1 MEKEFITSIGKMIA
15 RDLTKLEEEI
25 SLYSS
30 EEKIWRIHAEIK
42 NSGGNLCLH
51 LCGTLQHYIGRN
63 LGKTD
68 YVRNREHEFA
78 AKGIPRVELIDEIR
92 RTKLA
97 VQSTLEK
104 INPSILNQPYPEKV
118 FDYTMTTLHFL
129 IHLSAHLGYLLG
141 QANYHRRLMS

>member
-1 MEKEFITSIGKMIA
+1 MEKEFVTSIGKLIA

-30 EEKIWRIHAEIK
+30 EEKIWKIEAGIK

-51 LCGTLQHYIGRN
+51 LCGNLQHYIGRN

-68 YVRNREHEFA
+68 YVRNREHEFTA
-78 AKGIPRVELIDEIR
+78 RGIPRVELIDEIR
-92 RTKLA
+92 KTKLA

-104 INPSILNQPYPEKV
+104 INPSILDQTYPEKV
-118 FDYTMTTLHFL
+118 FDYTMTTQHFL
-129 IHLSAHLGYLLG
+129 IHLSAHLGYHLG
-141 QANYHRRLMS
+141 QVNYHRRLLS